1 METEPY
7 FPPHWKKKCFCQSR
21 HLISLLSSSNLLT
34 FQANL
39 FLLCYLS
46 FSQDLSLCRACLKPA
61 NVVIIKMAFKICLNK
76 KDFNRIQYFKSL
88 FFKSD
93 YVCPL
98 DSYTRSSV
106 GSILASRAAATGLIL
121 GVPEKLM
128 LSRFLN
134 CALLIE
140 WTVKSLIVDRTHLL
154 LVSSKLVLQKRL
166 LVYYG
171 GTRSECFCRWPL
183 N

>member
-1 METEPY
+1 MGVLLAQLNMPRIGKNIHKAAPLMETEPY

-76 KDFNRIQYFKSL
+76 KDFSRIQYLKTI
-88 FFKSD
+88 FF
-93 YVCPL
+93 
-98 DSYTRSSV
+98 
-106 GSILASRAAATGLIL
+106 LIRITS
-121 GVPEKLM
+121 PH
-128 LSRFLN
+128 
-134 CALLIE
+134 LI
-140 WTVKSLIVDRTHLL
+140 RTHVGRIARWIAFLL
-154 LVSSKLVLQKRL
+154 LVQRPRVW
-166 LVYYG
+166 
-171 GTRSECFCRWPL
+171 F
-183 N
+183 

>member
-76 KDFNRIQYFKSL
+76 KDFSRIQYLKTI
-88 FFKSD
+88 FFNSD
-93 YVCPL
+93 YVTPL
-98 DSYTRSSV
+98 DSYTRWTHSSV
-106 GSILASRAAATGLIL
+106 ESILASRAASPGVIL
-121 GVPEKLM
+121 VAPEKNLM
-128 LSRFLN
+128 LLRFLN

-154 LVSSKLVLQKRL
+154 LVNSKLVLQ
-166 LVYYG
+166 
-171 GTRSECFCRWPL
+171 
-183 N
+183 